1 MPASIPISI
10 HEKKWLT
17 KIIQEVYGLQIVD
30 AYSCQK
36 LSEELQLRAK
46 ISISY
51 NTLRRL
57 FGIIKGPTHASRF
70 TLDSLCKGLGYADFA
85 SFKQSAN
92 QFEKDF
98 FNEMLILNRL
108 QNRQDDQDILEIVR
122 QFELKTWD
130 DVYQLKSIIDLC
142 LETENFDLLTQIF
155 GLKFDTDD
163 LQVTWRLYVSFQSIY
178 VQSCKNNLRVIEYIK
193 ALLKTNELAQRIL
206 LQLFVE
212 EECLQG
218 YYGEWLEATSEDL
231 VADMSVFKNSMLC
244 QRAFENKDLE
254 SAKNHL
260 SLSKEAF
267 FNSSA
272 YMHPNLKGRIAAWD
286 FILWGNQSS
295 FYDFYTGMDAFS
307 DRVSFLVFFYRLL
320 QVYHGDISQF
330 DAIVAFEVDEQA
342 FSFSF
347 PEKHNLNKI
356 YLLKAYYFLQK
367 GNQAMVREYMSK
379 LNLRYTYSG
388 DKRWVDELVAKIKAT
403 W

>member
-10 HEKKWLT
+10 HEKKWLL
-17 KIIQEVYGLQIVD
+17 KRIQEVYDILIID

-36 LSEELQLRAK
+36 LSEALQQQAK

-57 FGIIKGPTHASRF
+57 FGIIKGPTMASRF
-70 TLDSLCKGLGYADFA
+70 TLDSLCKGLGYSDFEN
-85 SFKQSAN
+85 FRQSVN

-108 QNRQDDQDILEIVR
+108 QNRHDDQDILDIVR

-155 GLKFDTDD
+155 NIKFDTTD

-178 VQSCKNNLRVIEYIK
+178 IFSCKNNRRVIDYIAK
-193 ALLKTNELAQRIL
+193 LLQSNELAQRVI

-218 YYGEWLEATSEDL
+218 YYGEWLESTSEDL
-231 VADMSVFKNSMLC
+231 VEDMSVFKNAMLC
-244 QRAFENKDLE
+244 QKAFENNDIPAAKMYLE
-254 SAKNHL
+254 K
-260 SLSKEAF
+260 SKAAF
-267 FNSSA
+267 YASNS
-272 YMHPNLKGRIAAWD
+272 YMHPNLKGRISAWD
-286 FILWGNQSS
+286 FILWGNKAS
-295 FYDFYTGMDAFS
+295 FIDFYAELEDYS
-307 DRVSFLVFFYRLL
+307 SQVSLVVFFYRL
-320 QVYHGDISQF
+320 VEIYHGTICDIDIIANF
-330 DAIVAFEVDEQA
+330 KVDPQS

-356 YLLKAYYFLQK
+356 YLLKAQYFLQK
-367 GNQAMVREYMSK
+367 GNKEMMRECMSK

-388 DKRWVDELVAKIKAT
+388 DKRWVDELVAKIKLAC
-403 W
+403 

>member
-1 MPASIPISI
+1 MPASIPISK
-10 HEKKWLT
+10 HEKNWLL
-17 KIIQEVYGLQIVD
+17 KIIQEVYGIQIVD

-36 LSEELQLRAK
+36 LSEVLQQRAR

-57 FGIIKGPTHASRF
+57 FGIIKGQTMASRF

-108 QNRQDDQDILEIVR
+108 QNRHNDQDILEIVR

-142 LETENFDLLTQIF
+142 LETENFDLLTKIF
-155 GLKFDTDD
+155 ELDFDTND

-178 VQSCKNNLRVIEYIK
+178 IQSCKNNQQVIQYVTE
-193 ALLKTNELAQRIL
+193 LLKTNELAQRIL

-212 EECLQG
+212 EQKLQG
-218 YYGEWLEATSEDL
+218 YYGDWLLASSEDL
-231 VADMSVFKNSMLC
+231 VEDMTVFKHVMLC
-244 QRAFENKDLE
+244 QRAFENKDIA
-254 SAKNHL
+254 SAKMYL
-260 SLSKEAF
+260 EKSKCAF
-267 FNSSA
+267 
-272 YMHPNLKGRIAAWD
+272 YLKPEWMHPNLKGRIAAWD
-286 FILWGNQSS
+286 YILWENKSTFS
-295 FYDFYTGMDAFS
+295 EFYEGLNDFTEKVA
-307 DRVSFLVFFYRLL
+307 FLVFFYRLL
-320 QVYHGDISQF
+320 EVYHGDIQEF
-330 DAIVAFEVDEQA
+330 DEIAKFEVNEQL
-342 FSFSF
+342 FSLSF

-356 YLLKAYYFLQK
+356 YILKALYYLQR
-367 GNQAMVREYMSK
+367 GNKVKSRDYIAK

-388 DKRWVDELVAKIKAT
+388 DNRWVDEQAAKIRSLC
-403 W
+403 